1 MYDLF
6 LVGLALSIQ
15 HVAVAYA
22 AIEIW
27 KLDYRTYIMATTGF
41 GIVMG
46 LILKGVMTGWKDRIG
61 QAMREE
67 VADRELFPD
76 LLLFVVSLLAGGMA
90 SSYLVYRRFGVMG
103 WLGGFAANM
112 FASWIV

>member
-6 LVGLALSIQ
+6 LVALALSVQ
-15 HVAVAYA
+15 HFAVAYA

-27 KLDYRTYIMATTGF
+27 KLDYRTYLMATTGF

-46 LILKGVMTGWKDRIG
+46 LILKVFITGWKDRIG
-61 QAMREE
+61 QVMREE
-67 VADRELFPD
+67 VADKELLPD
-76 LLLFVVSLLAGGMA
+76 LLLFVVTLLAGGLA

>member
-27 KLDYRTYIMATTGF
+27 KLDYRTYIMVTTGL
-41 GIVMG
+41 GVVLG
-46 LILKGVMTGWKDRIG
+46 LILKVVIEGWKDRIE
-61 QAMREE
+61 QVMRQE

-76 LLLFVVSLLAGGMA
+76 LLLFLVTLIAGGLA
-90 SSYLVYRRFGVMG
+90 SAYLVYRRFGVMG

-112 FASWIV
+112 VASWIV